1 MRMRF
6 IYIIP
11 LMLLCLLAQA
21 QFKFEEGKQY
31 TVIAETK
38 TAQPEVKEF
47 FSLFCGHCFQ
57 FEPFMDSLQAALPN
71 GLKLEKSHVSYM
83 PQNDPEMQQTIV
95 KAFLTMREMGKEKE
109 LVRQF
114 FAAYHV
120 QGVEFETQE
129 DIKKIFEANDISG
142 AQFDQMMAS
151 AGIAS
156 KAKAM
161 SALWEEKEIASVPTI
176 VVNGKYRINMG
187 TLKSLDEMKAI
198 TLELLSKD

>member
-1 MRMRF
+1 
-6 IYIIP
+6 
-11 LMLLCLLAQA
+11 LAQA
-21 QFKFEEGKQY
+21 QFKFEEGKQF
-31 TVIAETK
+31 TVIADEK
-38 TAQPEVKEF
+38 TAEPEVKEF
-47 FSLFCGHCFQ
+47 FSLLCGHCFQ

-83 PQNDPEMQQTIV
+83 PQNDPEMQKTIV

-120 QGVEFETQE
+120 QGVEFKMQD

-142 AQFDQMMAS
+142 TQFDQMMAS
-151 AGIAS
+151 SEITS

-161 SALWEEKEIASVPTI
+161 AALWEEKQIESVPTL